1 LIDVPLSI
9 GEAAAG
15 LRDGRLTSRRLTE
28 AMIARADRL
37 DERLGT
43 FLHRTTS
50 EALEAAERAD
60 RELAAGQDPRRLSAS
75 TRFMVERFT

>member
-1 LIDVPLSI
+1 MIDVPLSI
-9 GEAAAG
+9 AEAAAA
-15 LRDGRLTSRRLTE
+15 LRDGRVTSRRLTE

-60 RELAAGQDPRRLSAS
+60 HELAAGNAAERCSPGS
-75 TRFMVERFT
+75 T